1 MQFISRI
8 NKIDLNAPRMIA
20 TRSPKGPDGS
30 KGFNN
35 ADIRSPRPSKQE
47 AVTAPEAAMTAPG
60 VALAA
65 PEVAMAAPEM
75 TNGGGDTFTTDKGSI
90 THLGHAA
97 PVHVP
102 EPPKEAKP
110 TVRDAQQLIIENL
123 EDLEQSIPQFL
134 CL

>member
-1 MQFISRI
+1 MQFLSRI

-20 TRSPKGPDGS
+20 TRTPKGPDGS

-35 ADIRSPRPSKQE
+35 NNADVRSPRPPKQQ
-47 AVTAPEAAMTAPG
+47 AVTAPEAAMTT
-60 VALAA
+60 
-65 PEVAMAAPEM
+65 PET
-75 TNGGGDTFTTDKGSI
+75 TNGVSETFTNFKGSI

-97 PVHVP
+97 PDLPVP
-102 EPPKEAKP
+102 EPSKVVKP
-110 TVRDAQQLIIENL
+110 TVRDAQQLMIENL